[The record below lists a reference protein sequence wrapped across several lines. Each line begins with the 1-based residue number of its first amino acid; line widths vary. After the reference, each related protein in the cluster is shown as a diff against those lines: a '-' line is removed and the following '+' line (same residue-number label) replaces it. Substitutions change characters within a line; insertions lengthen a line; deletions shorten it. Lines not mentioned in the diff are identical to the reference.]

1 MRTYTATPVDIKNH
15 WYLIDAEGLVLGRL
29 ASMIA
34 FRIRGKHKPMYTPH
48 MDCGDHIVVIN
59 AKGVHMTAGKLDK
72 KLHYWHTGYPG
83 GIKSKTYNEIL
94 SGDNPET
101 LSYESNECRDLKYT
115 TTSLTS
121 RERPSASRCGSGDAG
136 LLHEEAINIID
147 IHKNKFLINFS
158 IKSPNK

>member
-101 LSYESNECRDLKYT
+101 LLRSAVKRMMPSGPLSRSQLKKLHVY
-115 TTSLTS
+115 SD
-121 RERPSASRCGSGDAG
+121 GSHPHTAHSPKIIDFA
-136 LLHEEAINIID
+136 AINN
-147 IHKNKFLINFS
+147 KNKRS
-158 IKSPNK
+158 